1 MRNLRV
7 KHIDWYFYNI
17 LFIIQH
23 LIGYEKIKKRTLA
36 FYQKLENKKRIREK
50 TNEVSI
56 SSNEKEIFNSK
67 IVLLKGYAKNW
78 ECVKKW
84 DLDFFQNEYGSQQIS
99 LINTKGLVD
108 EQIQNQY
115 EQVSLSE
122 YIDELKKGS
131 LRYLKL
137 SDLVNK
143 NKSLQD
149 DINYEWLDSMT
160 KKGSVGR
167 TFYSFIGG
175 KGTKTPMHNEFPV
188 NIYVQV
194 WGKKKWILYPSN
206 NHIFLNA
213 ITERKTY
220 FLSDANPEDEKNPL
234 TPLLKY
240 GDKIEVILEPGD
252 VLLVPPFTWHYV
264 ENITDSI
271 AVAYKYANVIS
282 AYKSSK
288 LFTILSFLS
297 TRPSIF
303 YSFIMTRIQKNDSI
317 LN

>member
-1 MRNLRV
+1 MRNSNV
-7 KHIDWYFYNI
+7 KYIDWFIYNS

-23 LIGYEKIKKRTLA
+23 IIGYNKIQKRVLK
-36 FYQKLENKKRIREK
+36 FYNRLENEKRI
-50 TNEVSI
+50 NEPANNTFVS
-56 SSNEKEIFNSK
+56 SKKEDIFNSK
-67 IVLLKGYAKNW
+67 IVLLKGHAKNW
-78 ECVKKW
+78 NCVKKW
-84 DLDFFQNEYGSQQIS
+84 NLDFFKNEYGTQQIS

-108 EQIQNQY
+108 EQIQSNY
-115 EQVSLSE
+115 ESISLSE
-122 YIDELKKGS
+122 YIDELKTGS
-131 LRYLKL
+131 MKYLKL

-160 KKGSVGR
+160 KKGSLGR

-194 WGKKKWILYPSN
+194 WGNKKWILYPPN

-220 FLSDANPEDEKNPL
+220 FLSDAIPNDEKNPL

-252 VLLVPPFTWHYV
+252 ILLVPPFTWHYV
-264 ENITDSI
+264 ENLTDSI

-303 YSFIMTRIQKNDSI
+303 YSFIMTRVQKNDSI